1 VGPFRRYRDI
11 VLVILLLAVPFF
23 VLRANIRKPEDINA
37 VDRAILRFLAPLQYA
52 VSAVARGISGL
63 WGDYIYLVDVNA
75 DNNRLAYENARLRTQ
90 ASRLAAVEAENR
102 RYKRLLGLR
111 DSLEAETVSAV
122 VIAKSNTPYF
132 RVDHVTLDNP
142 APGIQANM
150 PVLSIDGVVGKV
162 KRVAGDK
169 VDVQL
174 AVDSG
179 FGVDVIVERTGAR
192 GWIRGT
198 GDLGKYVVRVQWV
211 EHDDEVANGDV
222 LVTSGLGCRFP
233 KGIPVARVNNVV
245 ERSFGV
251 YQTVEAVPVVDFSRM
266 QEVLVVLTDSKNCEP
281 EPPPRAAKR

>member
-1 VGPFRRYRDI
+1 MGPFRRYRDI

-142 APGIQANM
+142 APGIQPNM

-211 EHDDEVANGDV
+211 EHDDEVASGDV